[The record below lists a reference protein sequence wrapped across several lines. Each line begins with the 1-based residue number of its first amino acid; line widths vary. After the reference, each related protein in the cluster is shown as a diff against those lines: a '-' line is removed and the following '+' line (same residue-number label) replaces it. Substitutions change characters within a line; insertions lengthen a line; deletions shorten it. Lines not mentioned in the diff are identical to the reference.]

1 MTLVHRARRI
11 CFVAAVLL
19 PAACPVLRP
28 QTNNHKNA
36 YTSPPAP
43 QAAVPLSPSPAGS
56 GPSLAATMLYI
67 EQKLS
72 GLGRVSFVMPVHN
85 LSQGSDGRVPW
96 VWEYTNVIAS
106 ASSCQ
111 IYIHEKGTVDGNV
124 VVDKD
129 YVVGL
134 KDARDV
140 IVEPMEQYVN
150 KVNATAGN
158 MNAVAGAPTPAVLAL
173 TVRGQGTGSHTFDFA
188 DADMAGRAARAF
200 THAIELCG
208 GGSKELF

>member
-1 MTLVHRARRI
+1 
-11 CFVAAVLL
+11 VAAVLL
-19 PAACPVLRP
+19 PAACPVLRA
-28 QTNNHKNA
+28 QNNNIKKT
-36 YTSPPAP
+36 YTTPPAP
-43 QAAVPLSPSPAGS
+43 QAAVSLSPSPAVS
-56 GPSLAATMLYI
+56 GPSLFATMQYI
-67 EQKLS
+67 EQKLG

-96 VWEYTNVIAS
+96 VWEYTNIIAS
-106 ASSCQ
+106 ASSCR
-111 IYIHEKGTVDGNV
+111 IYIHEKGAVDGNIV
-124 VVDKD
+124 IDKD

-150 KVNATAGN
+150 QVNAAAGN
-158 MNAVAGAPTPAVLAL
+158 TNAIAGASTPAVLAL
-173 TVRGQGTGSHTFDFA
+173 TVRGQASGSHTFDFA
-188 DADMAGRAARAF
+188 DADMAGRTAKAF